1 MKIKRKDSENLLVDE
16 EDEEM
21 AYQWFVEIQT
31 CISNKVNINS
41 VSCFSTVEETNCNV
55 NKLG

>member
-41 VSCFSTVEETNCNV
+41 VSCFPTVEETNCNV